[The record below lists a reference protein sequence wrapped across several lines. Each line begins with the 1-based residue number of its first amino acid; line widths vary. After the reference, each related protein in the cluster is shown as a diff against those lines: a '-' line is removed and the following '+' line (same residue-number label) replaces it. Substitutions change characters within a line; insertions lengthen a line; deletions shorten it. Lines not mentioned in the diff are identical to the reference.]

1 MGDELWMQVASVFI
15 PLFGYILV
23 IMIIGTLIDY
33 IFSLFGFSRNWGI
46 NYWRSYLWMIGLL
59 ILIGLAINLI
69 SYNM

>member
-33 IFSLFGFSRNWGI
+33 IFHYLGFHGI
-46 NYWRSYLWMIGLL
+46 GV
-59 ILIGLAINLI
+59 
-69 SYNM
+69 